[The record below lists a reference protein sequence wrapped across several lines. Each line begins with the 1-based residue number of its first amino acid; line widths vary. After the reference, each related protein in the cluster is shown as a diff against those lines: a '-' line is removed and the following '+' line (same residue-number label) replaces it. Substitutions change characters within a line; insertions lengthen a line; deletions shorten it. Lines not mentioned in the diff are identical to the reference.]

1 MEKSGDLQMKSAQ
14 SVRDYFE
21 GEFSRIDL
29 ETQIGNCDSFEILP
43 TFLEFLPHKLPI
55 LDAGC
60 GSGRW
65 VAWFAR
71 KGYEAAGLDW
81 SEELCA
87 AARASFPGRRFEA
100 GDIRAM
106 PFGDGEFGSIIAHGS
121 VEHTP
126 DGPVAA
132 LSEFRRVL
140 RPGGIAIITVPYGGL
155 LRRLL
160 FSAKRV
166 KAFFDIRGRKRD
178 GDGTTLKEARKPTV
192 RKWCPS
198 FGHGNGGWYF
208 YQYHFS
214 KSQMRVFLKRAG
226 FSITSEWVAF
236 HDSGIVTHF
245 GGRAGRFNARREM
258 AFLTPLGKLLKAILP
273 VSLVGHMLCYVVRKP

>member
-1 MEKSGDLQMKSAQ
+1 
-14 SVRDYFE
+14 VRDYFE

-43 TFLEFLPHKLPI
+43 TFLEFLPQKLPI
-55 LDAGC
+55 LEAGC

-81 SEELCA
+81 SEGLCD
-87 AARASFPGRRFEA
+87 AARASIPGCRFEA

-106 PFGDGEFGSIIAHGS
+106 PFGDGEFGSIVSLGS
-121 VEHTP
+121 IEHTP

-155 LRRLL
+155 LRRIL
-160 FSAKRV
+160 FFARRV
-166 KAFFDIRGRKRD
+166 KAFFNLGGAKLDQD
-178 GDGTTLKEARKPTV
+178 TTTLKEARKSTV
-192 RKWCPS
+192 REWCPS
-198 FGHGNGGWYF
+198 FGRGEAGWYF

-214 KSQMRVFLKRAG
+214 KSQMREFIKRAG
-226 FSITSEWVAF
+226 LHWARY
-236 HDSGIVTHF
+236 SGPSF
-245 GGRAGRFNARREM
+245 PCLSRAICCA
-258 AFLTPLGKLLKAILP
+258 T
-273 VSLVGHMLCYVVRKP
+273 